1 MKQTPMRIARCV
13 GNRKLIFA
21 MIQSNAAH
29 TTHLKQIG
37 NANPSTI
44 VNERN
49 QEAHSRPRG
58 KA

>member
-1 MKQTPMRIARCV
+1 MRIAMSV

-21 MIQSNAAH
+21 MISRHNLSGAVATMH
-29 TTHLKQIG
+29 LNKAGEATT
-37 NANPSTI
+37 PSTI

-49 QEAHSRPRG
+49 PEARSKPRG